1 MIKKIFSI
9 ICALALIATLAAC
22 GAPTGQNNNGQPPGG
37 NGGEDQITIG
47 IIQLVEHPSLTL
59 IRTTFIE
66 EMRNLGY
73 DNVEFIYQIGQPDM
87 TLLTQIAESFVGQ
100 GVDMIVAIATMAAQA
115 AKAVTQA
122 VGSDIPVIFAAA
134 TAPVQAG
141 LVVDLNHPD
150 ANVTGT
156 SDIICVESIFEL
168 AQRLTP
174 DARTFGFVY
183 NLGEIN
189 SVTVINNAKEL
200 FAELGFTYLEATVTS
215 TADVQQAALSLVGR
229 VDAFFT
235 PIDNTVA
242 AAMPVFAQVATDAG
256 LPIYTGAD
264 SMVMDGGF
272 ATVGIDYA
280 ILGAET
286 ARLVSRALGGTP
298 ISQLPVVSMQDFRT
312 IVNRATADALGIT
325 IDGLVEPHE
334 IYEG

>member
-1 MIKKIFSI
+1 MTKKIITRI
-9 ICALALIATLAAC
+9 ISALCALTLIATVTAC
-22 GAPTGQNNNGQPPGG
+22 DGGTDADRPTRV
-37 NGGEDQITIG
+37 G
-47 IIQLVEHPSLTL
+47 IIQLIEHPSLTL
-59 IRTTFIE
+59 IRETFLE
-66 EMRNLGY
+66 EMHNLGY
-73 DNVEFIYQIGQPDM
+73 TDVEFIYQIGTGADM
-87 TLLTQIAESFVGQ
+87 TMLTQIAEGFIGDD
-100 GVDMIVAIATMAAQA
+100 VDLIMAIATPAAIA
-115 AKAVTQA
+115 AMNATQIA
-122 VGSDIPVIFAAA
+122 GGEIPVIFAAA
-134 TAPVQAG
+134 TAPIPAG
-141 LVVDLNHPD
+141 LVTSLTHPD

-189 SVTVINNAKEL
+189 SVTVINNAKAL
-200 FAELGFTYLEATVTS
+200 FAELGFEYLEATVTS
-215 TADVQQAALSLVGR
+215 TAEVQQAALSLVGQ

-242 AAMPVFAQVATDAG
+242 AAMPVFAQVALDAG
-256 LPIYTGAD
+256 LAIYTGAD

-280 ILGAET
+280 VLGVET

-298 ISQLPVVSMQDFRT
+298 IAELPVVEMQEFRT

-325 IDGLVEPHE
+325 IDGLVQPDE

>member
-1 MIKKIFSI
+1 MIKKFI
-9 ICALALIATLAAC
+9 IILCALALIIPLTAC
-22 GAPTGQNNNGQPPGG
+22 GGESAEDRPTRV
-37 NGGEDQITIG
+37 G

-66 EMRNLGY
+66 EMERLGY
-73 DNVEFIYQIGQPDM
+73 TDAEFIYQVGVPDM
-87 TLLTQIAESFVGQ
+87 TLLTQIAEGFVGDD
-100 GVDMIVAIATMAAQA
+100 VDVIVAIATMSAQA
-115 AKAVTQA
+115 AMAVTQA
-122 VGSDIPVIFAAA
+122 AGSDIPVIFAAA
-134 TAPVQAG
+134 TAPVPAG
-141 LVVDLNHPD
+141 LVTSLEHPD

-156 SDIICVESIFEL
+156 SDIICVESIFGL

-174 DARTFGFVY
+174 EARTFGFVY
-183 NLGEIN
+183 NLGEVN

-200 FAELGFTYLEATVTS
+200 FAQLGFEYIEATVTS
-215 TADVQQAALSLVGR
+215 TAEVQQAALSLVGR

-242 AAMPVFAQVATDAG
+242 AAMPVFAQVALDAG

-280 ILGAET
+280 ILGEET
-286 ARLVSRALGGTP
+286 ARLVSRVLYGTP
-298 ISQLPVVSMQDFRT
+298 ISQLPVIEMQEFRT
-312 IVNRATADALGIT
+312 VVNRATAEALGIT
-325 IDGLVEPHE
+325 IDGLVEPDE